1 MVGMR
6 CLYLHQNKIPRIE
19 NLHNFTKL
27 AVLNL
32 SHNKIRVVEG
42 LQNCVE
48 LGTVDL
54 SHNEIQSITDCEQ
67 LKELPKLAHLDL
79 KANQINDKDN
89 IVPFV
94 GALPEIVSIYL
105 IQNPCVRLISG
116 LRRQLV
122 LASETLYYLDDRPI
136 TELERRCIKAFEEGG
151 KEAETEVRR
160 QAEIE
165 HRNKLRC
172 GYERNKQIEDES
184 RVERKKQFKRM
195 MAEVKQEK
203 EELTNKLTEMN
214 KKLKNL
220 EPEGSE
226 FRQLYQ

>member
-1 MVGMR
+1 M
-6 CLYLHQNKIPRIE
+6 E
-19 NLHNFTKL
+19 NLNNFNKL

-32 SHNKIRVVEG
+32 SHNRIRVVAG
-42 LQNCVE
+42 LENCLE

-54 SHNEIQSITDCEQ
+54 SHNLIENITDCQQ
-67 LKELPKLAHLDL
+67 LQELPKLAHLDL
-79 KANQINDKDN
+79 KNNQINDKDE

-94 GALPEIVSIYL
+94 AGLKEIVSIYL
-105 IQNPCVRLISG
+105 LNNPCIRLLSG

-122 LASETLYYLDDRPI
+122 LASDTLYYLDDRCI
-136 TELERRCIKAFEEGG
+136 TELERRCVRAREEGG
-151 KEAETEVRR
+151 KEAEDEVRR

-184 RVERKKQFKRM
+184 KVERKLQFKRM

-214 KKLKNL
+214 K
-220 EPEGSE
+220 
-226 FRQLYQ
+226 